1 MKIKPMSTQTM
12 QTVLEHCPTGVM
24 ALDRHRRVLWSNTA
38 LENLLGLEPDSLIGR
53 DAQNLPRADLA
64 ALFSDDAHLTVLGVD
79 GGPRHLFRTR
89 VAGEIGDP
97 IAELRYFADQ
107 SERVRLEGELARERE
122 TAMSL
127 RLVEPETGLMS
138 QRALMLVLEPQVA
151 RCRRY
156 DTPLAAVVLNVKPN
170 AAQPGVDARTVSQ
183 VLKDQLRWADL
194 VGRDDNGDFLIVL
207 PETGSEAATAL
218 ADKLTQALCSNPHID
233 DCYFGIVEW
242 VKSDNATGLLQRA
255 RAAMVR
261 TRPHGGPQQIA
272 R

>member
-1 MKIKPMSTQTM
+1 MKIEPMSTQTM
-12 QTVLEHCPTGVM
+12 QTVLQHCPTGVM
-24 ALDRHRRVLWSNTA
+24 ALDRHRRVLWSNSA
-38 LENLLGLEPDSLIGR
+38 LDDLLGLEPESLIGH
-53 DAQNLPRADLA
+53 DAQNLSRADLKV
-64 ALFSDDAHLTVLGVD
+64 LFSDDAHLTIQGVD
-79 GGPRHLFRTR
+79 GEPRHLFRTR
-89 VAGEIGDP
+89 VTCESGDL
-97 IAELRYFADQ
+97 IAELHYFTDQ
-107 SERVRLEGELARERE
+107 SDRVRLEGELAQERE
-122 TAMSL
+122 TAKSL

-156 DTPLAAVVLNVKPN
+156 ETPLAAVVLHVKPN
-170 AAQPGVDARTVSQ
+170 AAQPGIIAREVSQ

-218 ADKLTQALCSNPHID
+218 TGKLAQALRRNPHTD
-233 DCYFGIVEW
+233 ECYFGIAEW

-255 RAAMVR
+255 RDAMAR
-261 TRPHGGPQQIA
+261 TRPLGGPRQIA